1 MPQAWGTQEALFD
14 AGFISEEILSMFT
27 SPSTGVQ
34 ESPEVRKPESRE
46 NR

>member
-1 MPQAWGTQEALFD
+1 MLSLEETQEALFD